1 MENQT
6 DFLTSFNKNFDT
18 NTIVGVSPYSY
29 NIGEFTWTINPKR
42 DRYTYDDVLYII
54 ENGTLAAKRELS
66 RSYAQRSFYQQFIT
80 HYATLLRYYGLLIAN
95 PINGNTKLSDKAT
108 NKRYNNAINLID
120 RANFPLLCERWARSV
135 FVDGVY
141 YGCLTGIDNKGSYII
156 IDLPTD
162 YCRVRFKDA
171 HGNYL
176 VELDFNYFST
186 ILLPEDRALALAAYP
201 EDLRRAYANW
211 KKGDEATRWYRFT
224 AEESIVFSFDVNSSF
239 GCVPPL
245 LETIPA
251 IKKYAK
257 ALDIDEKR
265 AFEEIRHILVQ
276 KVPHLTDGT
285 LLFEPPEAKAMHNAS
300 CKMLHDNDTV
310 SVLTTYTDVQDI
322 SFSRTNDASS
332 ATTDR
337 MYNNIYASGGTSK
350 EIYAATGNLSI
361 QTTLKNETSMMMS
374 LANQFAS
381 LIARIINAAYGN
393 SNLYF
398 TYHMLPITLYN
409 QEDYVKLYRDLAS
422 NGYSFMLPMVAL
434 GFSQNELLN
443 LKTLENDILKLQ
455 DYLVPLKSSY
465 TATAADSEN
474 SGENGAGN
482 PVKEEEKAPT
492 TIQNEESQDGGSE

>member
-29 NIGEFTWTINPKR
+29 NIGEFTWTINPKQ
-42 DRYTYDDVLYII
+42 DRYTYDDVMYII

-141 YGCLTGIDNKGSYII
+141 YGCLTCIDNKGSYII

-251 IKKYAK
+251 MKKYAK

-265 AFEEIRHILVQ
+265 AFEEIGIDMPGEVLEGQTSIAFGSDDVTAAKILV
-276 KVPHLTDGT
+276 
-285 LLFEPPEAKAMHNAS
+285 
-300 CKMLHDNDTV
+300 
-310 SVLTTYTDVQDI
+310 
-322 SFSRTNDASS
+322 
-332 ATTDR
+332 
-337 MYNNIYASGGTSK
+337 NN
-350 EIYAATGNLSI
+350 
-361 QTTLKNETSMMMS
+361 
-374 LANQFAS
+374 
-381 LIARIINAAYGN
+381 
-393 SNLYF
+393 
-398 TYHMLPITLYN
+398 
-409 QEDYVKLYRDLAS
+409 
-422 NGYSFMLPMVAL
+422 
-434 GFSQNELLN
+434 
-443 LKTLENDILKLQ
+443 
-455 DYLVPLKSSY
+455 PL
-465 TATAADSEN
+465 
-474 SGENGAGN
+474 
-482 PVKEEEKAPT
+482 
-492 TIQNEESQDGGSE
+492 